1 MSLPCA
7 PIQPAQHPLTG
18 GAAVGQ
24 RSGQDGNRSVLVALI
39 RDVEHRLLDIGA
51 TRSAPPTFVASP
63 ELHSPLA
70 DVHRRP
76 RVRRPDFDA
85 SWLVGDESPE
95 VCRSQS
101 PQHATIACTEQ
112 ACVRGREPGRVA
124 LEVDPVADPSHA
136 LGQATDLAGRFADGE
151 ELARRDDASL
161 APKELSDGDGK
172 HVPVLSGTATGVPR
186 VGR

>member
-7 PIQPAQHPLTG
+7 PVHPAQHPLTG

-24 RSGQDGNRSVLVALI
+24 RSGQDGNRSVLVASI
-39 RDVEHRLLDIGA
+39 RDVEHRLLDIGP
-51 TRSAPPTFVASP
+51 TRSAPATFVASP
-63 ELHSPLA
+63 EFHSPLA
-70 DVHRRP
+70 DVHRRS

-85 SWLVGDESPE
+85 SWLVRDESPN

-101 PQHATIACTEQ
+101 PQHTTLACTEQ

-124 LEVDPVADPSHA
+124 VEVDPVADPSHT
-136 LGQATDLAGRFADGE
+136 LGQPTDLTGRFADGE

-161 APKELSDGDGK
+161 AAKELSDGDGT
-172 HVPVLSGTATGVPR
+172 HVPVLSGTPTGVPR
-186 VGR
+186 VER